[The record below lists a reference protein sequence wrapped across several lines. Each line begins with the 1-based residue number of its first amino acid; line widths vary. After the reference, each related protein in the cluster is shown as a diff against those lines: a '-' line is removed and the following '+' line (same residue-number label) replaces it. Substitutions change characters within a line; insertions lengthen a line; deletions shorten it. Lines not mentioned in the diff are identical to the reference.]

1 MRIEHLAVAATLSA
15 FGGAETIVTLNSAV
29 SNCPPLGA
37 VLPPPNSPS
46 TSPDLKKV
54 VAELEVLQKQVGS
67 LLGNATGLSISIG
80 SAHEDKVLASLSYS
94 PAIYNTSGAH
104 KVDGDTVFRIGSVSK
119 VFTVLGLLLLG
130 DKISFSD
137 PITKYVPELEQLK
150 KQQNVQNAVTTVD
163 WQAISIDAL
172 ASQLAGVGYDGKLN
186 WAYDRERVS
195 NADHGRSS

>member
-15 FGGAETIVTLNSAV
+15 FGAAETIVTLNSAV

-37 VLPPPNSPS
+37 VLPPPKSPS
-46 TSPDLKKV
+46 TSPNLKKA
-54 VAELEVLQKQVGS
+54 VAELDVLQKQIGT

-80 SAHEDKVLASLSYS
+80 SAHEDKTLATISYS
-94 PAIYNTSGAH
+94 PAVYNTSGVH

-150 KQQNVQNAVTTVD
+150 NQQSVQNAVTTVD
-163 WQAISIDAL
+163 WKTITIDAL
-172 ASQLAGVGYDGKLN
+172 ASQLAGVGNDRKLN
-186 WAYDRERVS
+186 MVYHRERVS
-195 NADHGRSS
+195 NANHGHSS